1 MRKIVPLLAP
11 LALGLP
17 AIPAARAEVP
27 TPSFACS
34 AARTEVER
42 TVCTTPELAREDA
55 VMARLYAAARRGARD
70 DGQSGQG
77 AAQLAWLRERAGCEK
92 FNSSAYTSR
101 AECLGGQYR
110 TRNIALAT
118 AALFTDREFALEQLR
133 RLDPKDAPLVTALVI
148 HASHPPGSNWTSPA
162 LAADRARIA
171 ALFKTPH
178 AELGS
183 DPMQG
188 YGRAILND
196 SAASLDDA
204 FKSDR
209 AFADTL
215 AILAVYA
222 QGEQTPIL
230 IPCAALVRNPALIAV
245 TEPRFGSSLDNF
257 VPRSDC
263 ETALA
268 PAPALA
274 ALSDRISRTWP
285 DCEGTIRFASYRDFA
300 VRLDE
305 ARLGHPPVKV
315 SASKPLRRLRA
326 VAPGQIATAEAEL
339 SSRYLAWG
347 VPLRQAAAT
356 ARARIAAL
364 LNSAH
369 HCGG

>member
-148 HASHPPGSNWTSPA
+148 HASHPPGRNFRATS
-162 LAADRARIA
+162 RCVSISSARCT
-171 ALFKTPH
+171 TP
-178 AELGS
+178 S
-183 DPMQG
+183 PP
-188 YGRAILND
+188 RPSSRI
-196 SAASLDDA
+196 
-204 FKSDR
+204 
-209 AFADTL
+209 
-215 AILAVYA
+215 I
-222 QGEQTPIL
+222 
-230 IPCAALVRNPALIAV
+230 RNPGMAGTASN
-245 TEPRFGSSLDNF
+245 SS
-257 VPRSDC
+257 VPTKSSIEVEDSIGPAERRS
-263 ETALA
+263 
-268 PAPALA
+268 
-274 ALSDRISRTWP
+274 
-285 DCEGTIRFASYRDFA
+285 
-300 VRLDE
+300 
-305 ARLGHPPVKV
+305 V
-315 SASKPLRRLRA
+315 SAQFWRMD
-326 VAPGQIATAEAEL
+326 
-339 SSRYLAWG
+339 
-347 VPLRQAAAT
+347 
-356 ARARIAAL
+356 
-364 LNSAH
+364 
-369 HCGG
+369 